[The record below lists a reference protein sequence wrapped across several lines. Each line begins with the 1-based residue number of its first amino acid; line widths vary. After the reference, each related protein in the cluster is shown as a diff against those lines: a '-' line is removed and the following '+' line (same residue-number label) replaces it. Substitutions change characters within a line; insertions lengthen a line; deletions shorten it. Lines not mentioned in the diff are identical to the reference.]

1 MQQLIERV
9 NSQVTNFKVEDWFIF
24 KMAILIVGAIIG
36 CSFSDTC
43 KKLRPLLIIVWVCA
57 FTYIILRIFILE
69 ESPLKLEK

>member
-57 FTYIILRIFILE
+57 FTTNFFLLKFFYQID
-69 ESPLKLEK
+69 PL